1 MGVESSNKTERRST
15 TPQPQQAQQQQ
26 QHNVQVSS
34 QSHISIGDI
43 ADHVHD
49 KLVESPLGPQS
60 QRGGSPLSLDPL
72 RTPSPKPFP
81 SQSAPSQDGT
91 FANFQ
96 LPNDILKNL
105 TPIIKSP
112 PKDKTKQHI
121 RKQAYMRNAQLKIS
135 ARNNRVEKQVRN
147 WKRQQHEFIQY
158 QSARLTELLQQAKI
172 RREEY
177 LKMVREKA
185 VRFVKNEARRHIA
198 GESDQGLLSL
208 LLQTRSS
215 ESTFC
220 FVEQDAITQASLV
233 YLPRWSKK
241 VLFQKHVA
249 FLRNSS
255 FLDKHESMPL
265 NETLSIFNTDS
276 SIKLSIAYV
285 LKYLGIIANP
295 FELRMFLYCFIMVA
309 DFNDCMINGPILD
322 STTIWK

>member
-34 QSHISIGDI
+34 QSHISIGDV

-49 KLVESPLGPQS
+49 KLVESPLTDPQS

-233 YLPRWSKK
+233 YLSRWSKRCFSK
-241 VLFQKHVA
+241 NMLLFFVTRL
-249 FLRNSS
+249 F
-255 FLDKHESMPL
+255 
-265 NETLSIFNTDS
+265 
-276 SIKLSIAYV
+276 
-285 LKYLGIIANP
+285 
-295 FELRMFLYCFIMVA
+295 
-309 DFNDCMINGPILD
+309 
-322 STTIWK
+322 